1 MTASSVFYA
10 SDNKTLTCVYLITK
24 ILPKVIK
31 ISLILL
37 LRKLRNRELNR
48 MAQANN
54 DEAGITTQMSLFGS
68 LRKRLAVLL
77 LLVKCWSSV

>member
-1 MTASSVFYA
+1 MTASSVFCA
-10 SDNKTLTCVYLITK
+10 SDNKILTCVYLITK
-24 ILPKVIK
+24 ILPKGIK
-31 ISLILL
+31 ITLILL

-77 LLVKCWSSV
+77 LSVKC